1 MENNICMVSWN
12 RCFQKWL
19 LQKPFIT
26 LVKNIWID
34 PTGFN
39 TNPKGG
45 NRLWRTIFAWFREI
59 EVLKNVFSQESAVTL
74 LKTYESTK
82 RALIQTRRGKPT
94 MENTIG
100 MVSWNRCFEARL
112 LARIHH
118 NSIKNIW
125 IDPTGF
131 NTNPKGE
138 FDYGEHDSHGF
149 VKSIFLT
156 R

>member
-12 RCFQKWL
+12 RCFEKWL
-19 LQKPFIT
+19 LTRIHHNS
-26 LVKNIWID
+26 LKNIWID

-59 EVLKNVFSQESAVTL
+59 EVLKSVFSQESAVTL

-82 RALIQTRRGKPT
+82 RALIQTRRGEIEYGEQYLHGFTKTTFHKVTSITRPKPYQST
-94 MENTIG
+94 KRALIRTRRVEI
-100 MVSWNRCFEARL
+100 
-112 LARIHH
+112 
-118 NSIKNIW
+118 
-125 IDPTGF
+125 
-131 NTNPKGE
+131 
-138 FDYGEHDSHGF
+138 DYGEQYSHGF
-149 VKSIFLT
+149 AKSTFLT